1 MIAAQSL
8 GLGSCYVGFGGMV
21 KGNPEVVQ
29 ALELND
35 KEAIFGPIL
44 LGYPKV
50 NPSPDVA
57 AALETIGSIKKDPV
71 IKWI

>member
-21 KGNPEVVQ
+21 KGNPEIVQ
-29 ALELND
+29 ALELKD
-35 KEAIFGPIL
+35 DEAIYGPIL

-50 NPSPDVA
+50 NPSPA
-57 AALETIGSIKKDPV
+57 IASALKTIGPNKKDPRT
-71 IKWI
+71 KWI